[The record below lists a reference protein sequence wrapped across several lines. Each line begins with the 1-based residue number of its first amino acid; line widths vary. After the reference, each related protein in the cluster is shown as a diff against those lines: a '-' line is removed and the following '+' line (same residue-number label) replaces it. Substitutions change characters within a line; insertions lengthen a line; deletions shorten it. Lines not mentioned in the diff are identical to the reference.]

1 MFITVTDMNEKVNVH
16 LVTVLEVAM
25 ATDQILFYSIQRDT
39 PHRTIN
45 YSYMVV
51 PGNGNGIL
59 TD

>member
-1 MFITVTDMNEKVNVH
+1 VFITVTDMNEKVNVH

-45 YSYMVV
+45 YSSMVV

>member
-1 MFITVTDMNEKVNVH
+1 MNEKVNVH

-45 YSYMVV
+45 YSSMVV